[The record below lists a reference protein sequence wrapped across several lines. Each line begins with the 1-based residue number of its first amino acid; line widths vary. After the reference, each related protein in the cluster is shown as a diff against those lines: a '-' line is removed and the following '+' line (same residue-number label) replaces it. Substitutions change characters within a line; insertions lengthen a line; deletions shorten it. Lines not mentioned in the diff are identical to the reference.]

1 MKLFKKLAAAA
12 LAAVLALSMVGCGG
26 VTPGGGATMNDTQ
39 ATALVD
45 LVNTDRKAAGKKEEL
60 TRSAEAE
67 AILADY
73 AKAMVDYFSN
83 RTDDEAQEA
92 FKAAGRNAMTSLAQL
107 KIDGKQIDMDQSM
120 MALGIGDN
128 GPVTPSDIKAK
139 AQKTM
144 TKEDGELVEKDTW
157 KLVVS
162 ADGSYLAAVWAEKGN
177 TTVAIVMNIV
187 LK

>member
-1 MKLFKKLAAAA
+1 MKLFKKLAAIALVAVMA
-12 LAAVLALSMVGCGG
+12 LAMVGCYSA
-26 VTPGGGATMNDTQ
+26 PAGATLNDKQ
-39 ATALVD
+39 ATALAA
-45 LVNTDRKAAGKKEEL
+45 LVSTDRKTAGKETEL
-60 TRSAEAE
+60 NRSAEVE

-128 GPVTPSDIKAK
+128 GPITPSDIKAK

-144 TKEDGELVEKDTW
+144 TKEGEELVEKDTW
-157 KLVVS
+157 KPLVN
-162 ADGSYLAAVWAEKGN
+162 ADGNYLAAVWAEKGN

>member
-1 MKLFKKLAAAA
+1 MKLFKKLAAIALVAVMA
-12 LAAVLALSMVGCGG
+12 LAMVGCYSA
-26 VTPGGGATMNDTQ
+26 PAGATLNDKQ
-39 ATALVD
+39 ATALAA
-45 LVNTDRKAAGKKEEL
+45 LVNTDRKTAGKETEL
-60 TRSAEAE
+60 KRSTEAE

-83 RTDDEAQEA
+83 RTDDEAQKA

-128 GPVTPSDIKAK
+128 GPITPSDIKAK

-144 TKEDGELVEKDTW
+144 TKEGEELVEKDTW
-157 KLVVS
+157 KPLVN

>member
-1 MKLFKKLAAAA
+1 MKLFKKLTAIALVAVMA
-12 LAAVLALSMVGCGG
+12 LAMVGCYSA
-26 VTPGGGATMNDTQ
+26 PAGATLNDKQ
-39 ATALVD
+39 ATALVA
-45 LVNTDRKAAGKKEEL
+45 LVNTDREAANKKKEL
-60 TRSAEAE
+60 NRSAEVE

-73 AKAMVDYFSN
+73 AKAMVDYFSK

-128 GPVTPSDIKAK
+128 GPITPSDIKAK

-144 TKEDGELVEKDTW
+144 TKEGEELVEKDTW
-157 KLVVS
+157 KPLVN

>member
-1 MKLFKKLAAAA
+1 MKLFKTLTAIALVAVMA
-12 LAAVLALSMVGCGG
+12 LAMVGCYSA
-26 VTPGGGATMNDTQ
+26 PAGATLNDKQ
-39 ATALVD
+39 ATALVA
-45 LVNTDRKAAGKKEEL
+45 LVNTDREAANKKKEL
-60 TRSAEAE
+60 NRSAEVE

-128 GPVTPSDIKAK
+128 GPITPSDIKAK

-144 TKEDGELVEKDTW
+144 TKEGEELVEKDTW
-157 KLVVS
+157 KPLVN

>member
-12 LAAVLALSMVGCGG
+12 LAAVLALSMVGCYSA
-26 VTPGGGATMNDTQ
+26 PAGATLNDTQ
-39 ATALVD
+39 ATALVA
-45 LVNTDRKAAGKKEEL
+45 LVNTDREAANKKKEL
-60 TRSAEAE
+60 NRSAEVE

-157 KLVVS
+157 KLMVS

>member
-12 LAAVLALSMVGCGG
+12 LAAVLALSMVGCYSA
-26 VTPGGGATMNDTQ
+26 PAGATLNDAQ
-39 ATALVD
+39 ATALVT
-45 LVNTDRKAAGKKEEL
+45 LVNADRETAGKEKEL
-60 TRSAEAE
+60 NRSAEVE

-83 RTDDEAQEA
+83 RTDDEAKEA
-92 FKAAGRNAMTSLAQL
+92 FEAAGRNAMTSLAQL
-107 KIDGKQIDMDQSM
+107 KIDGKQIDMDQSV

-157 KLVVS
+157 KLMVN
-162 ADGSYLAAVWAEKGN
+162 ADGSYLAAVWAEKGD
-177 TTVAIVMNIV
+177 TTVAIMMNIV

>member
-1 MKLFKKLAAAA
+1 MKLFKKLAAIALVAVMA
-12 LAAVLALSMVGCGG
+12 LAMVGCYSA
-26 VTPGGGATMNDTQ
+26 PAGATLNDKQ
-39 ATALVD
+39 ATALAA
-45 LVNTDRKAAGKKEEL
+45 LVNTDRKTAGKKTEL
-60 TRSAEAE
+60 NRSTEAE

-83 RTDDEAQEA
+83 RTDDEAQKA

-128 GPVTPSDIKAK
+128 GPITPSDIKAK

-144 TKEDGELVEKDTW
+144 TKEGEELVEKDTW
-157 KLVVS
+157 KPLVN

>member
-1 MKLFKKLAAAA
+1 MKLFKKLAAIALVAVMA
-12 LAAVLALSMVGCGG
+12 LAMVGCYSA
-26 VTPGGGATMNDTQ
+26 PAGATLNDKQ
-39 ATALVD
+39 ATALAA
-45 LVNTDRKAAGKKEEL
+45 LVNTDREKAGKEKEL
-60 TRSAEAE
+60 NRSAEVE

-83 RTDDEAQEA
+83 RTDDEAKEA
-92 FKAAGRNAMTSLAQL
+92 FEAAGRNAMTSLAQL

-144 TKEDGELVEKDTW
+144 TKVDGELVEKDTW
-157 KLVVS
+157 KLMVS

>member
-1 MKLFKKLAAAA
+1 MKLFKKLTAIALVAVMA
-12 LAAVLALSMVGCGG
+12 LAMVGCYSA
-26 VTPGGGATMNDTQ
+26 PAGATLNDKQ
-39 ATALVD
+39 ATALVA
-45 LVNTDRKAAGKKEEL
+45 LVNTDREAANKKKEL
-60 TRSAEAE
+60 NRSAEVE

-92 FKAAGRNAMTSLAQL
+92 FKAAGRIAMTSLAQL

-128 GPVTPSDIKAK
+128 GPITPSDIKAK

-144 TKEDGELVEKDTW
+144 TKEGEELVEKDTW
-157 KLVVS
+157 KPLVN

>member
-1 MKLFKKLAAAA
+1 MKLFKKLAAIALVAVMA
-12 LAAVLALSMVGCGG
+12 LAMVGCYSA
-26 VTPGGGATMNDTQ
+26 PAGATLNDKQ
-39 ATALVD
+39 ATALAA
-45 LVNTDRKAAGKKEEL
+45 LVNTERKAANKEEL
-60 TRSAEAE
+60 NRSTEAE

-83 RTDDEAQEA
+83 RTDDEAKEA
-92 FKAAGRNAMTSLAQL
+92 FEAAGRNAMTSLAQL

-144 TKEDGELVEKDTW
+144 TKVDGELVEKDTW
-157 KLVVS
+157 KLMVS

>member
-1 MKLFKKLAAAA
+1 MTLFKKLTAIALVAVMA
-12 LAAVLALSMVGCGG
+12 LAMVGCYSAP
-26 VTPGGGATMNDTQ
+26 TGATLNDKQ
-39 ATALVD
+39 ATALVA
-45 LVNTDRKAAGKKEEL
+45 LVNTDREAANKKKEL
-60 TRSAEAE
+60 NRSAEVE

-128 GPVTPSDIKAK
+128 GPITPSDIKAK

-144 TKEDGELVEKDTW
+144 TKEGEELVEKDTW
-157 KLVVS
+157 KPLVN

>member
-1 MKLFKKLAAAA
+1 MKLFKKLAAIALVAVMA
-12 LAAVLALSMVGCGG
+12 LAMVGCYSA
-26 VTPGGGATMNDTQ
+26 PAGATLNDKQ
-39 ATALVD
+39 ATALAA
-45 LVNTDRKAAGKKEEL
+45 LVKTDREAAGKTTEL
-60 TRSAEAE
+60 NRSAEVE

-107 KIDGKQIDMDQSM
+107 KIDGKQIDMDQSV

-128 GPVTPSDIKAK
+128 GPITPSYIKDK
-139 AQKTM
+139 AQNTM
-144 TKEDGELVEKDTW
+144 TKVDGELVKKDTW
-157 KLVVS
+157 KLMVS
-162 ADGSYLAAVWAEKGN
+162 ADGSYLAVVWAEKGN
-177 TTVAIVMNIV
+177 STVAIVMNIV

>member
-39 ATALVD
+39 ATELAT
-45 LVNTDRKAAGKKEEL
+45 LVNTDRKAAGKKEL
-60 TRSAEAE
+60 DRSAEVE

-83 RTDDEAQEA
+83 RTDDEAKEA
-92 FKAAGRNAMTSLAQL
+92 FEAAGRNAMTSLAQL
-107 KIDGKQIDMDQSM
+107 KIDGKQIDMDQSV

-157 KLVVS
+157 KLMVN
-162 ADGSYLAAVWAEKGN
+162 ADGSYLAAVWAEKGD
-177 TTVAIVMNIV
+177 TTVAIMMNIV

>member
-1 MKLFKKLAAAA
+1 MKLFKKLTAIALVAVMA
-12 LAAVLALSMVGCGG
+12 LAMVGCYSA
-26 VTPGGGATMNDTQ
+26 PAGATLNDKQ
-39 ATALVD
+39 ATALVA
-45 LVNTDRKAAGKKEEL
+45 LVNTDREAANKKKEL
-60 TRSAEAE
+60 NRSAEVE

-128 GPVTPSDIKAK
+128 GPITPSDIKAK

-144 TKEDGELVEKDTW
+144 TKEGEELVEKDTW
-157 KLVVS
+157 KPLVN

>member
-1 MKLFKKLAAAA
+1 MKLFKKLTAIALVAVMA
-12 LAAVLALSMVGCGG
+12 LAMVGCYSA
-26 VTPGGGATMNDTQ
+26 PAGATLNDKQ
-39 ATALVD
+39 ATALVA
-45 LVNTDRKAAGKKEEL
+45 LVNTDREAANKKKEL
-60 TRSAEAE
+60 NRSAEVE

-128 GPVTPSDIKAK
+128 GPITPSDIKAK

-144 TKEDGELVEKDTW
+144 TKEGEELVEKDTW
-157 KLVVS
+157 KPLVN

-177 TTVAIVMNIV
+177 PTVAIVMNIV

>member
-1 MKLFKKLAAAA
+1 MKLFKKLTAIALVAVMA
-12 LAAVLALSMVGCGG
+12 LAMVGCYSA
-26 VTPGGGATMNDTQ
+26 PAGATLNDKQ
-39 ATALVD
+39 ATALVA
-45 LVNTDRKAAGKKEEL
+45 LVNTDREAANKKKEL
-60 TRSAEAE
+60 NRSAEVE

-128 GPVTPSDIKAK
+128 GPITPSDIKAK

-144 TKEDGELVEKDTW
+144 TKEGEELVEKDTW
-157 KLVVS
+157 KPLVN
-162 ADGSYLAAVWAEKGN
+162 ADGSYLAAVWAEKVN

>member
-1 MKLFKKLAAAA
+1 MKLFKKLTAIA
-12 LAAVLALSMVGCGG
+12 LVAVMAMAMVGCYSA
-26 VTPGGGATMNDTQ
+26 PAGATLNDKQ
-39 ATALVD
+39 ATALVA
-45 LVNTDRKAAGKKEEL
+45 LVNTDREAANKKKEL
-60 TRSAEAE
+60 NRSAEVE

-128 GPVTPSDIKAK
+128 GPITPSDIKAK

-144 TKEDGELVEKDTW
+144 TKEGEELVEKDTW
-157 KLVVS
+157 KPLVN

>member
-1 MKLFKKLAAAA
+1 MKLFKKLTAIALVAVMA
-12 LAAVLALSMVGCGG
+12 LAMVGCYSA
-26 VTPGGGATMNDTQ
+26 PAGATLNDKQ
-39 ATALVD
+39 ATALVA
-45 LVNTDRKAAGKKEEL
+45 LVNTDREAANKKKEL
-60 TRSAEAE
+60 NRSAEVE

-128 GPVTPSDIKAK
+128 GPITPSDIKAK

-144 TKEDGELVEKDTW
+144 TKEGEELVEKDTW
-157 KLVVS
+157 KPLVN
-162 ADGSYLAAVWAEKGN
+162 ADGSYLADVWAEKGN